1 MKLAEIIDINQNEI
15 NPTLFSNKEFVYV
28 DIASIENGT
37 GKISLEQKI
46 LGKEAPSRARRV
58 VTKGNTIISTVRPNL
73 KAFAYADKE
82 FEDTVFST
90 GFAILMPKDEK
101 VLLSKL
107 LYIYFMNLDSLME
120 QILEKMPKGQYP
132 SINKN
137 DIESLKIPLPPIKVQ
152 KEIIAEC
159 DKIDEEYN
167 TSRMSIE
174 TYREKIAEIFDRLE
188 VVSLQNGQGGGN
200 SVIIN
205 KICKYVTYRTN
216 EINMESYIT
225 TDNMLQNC
233 EGIRPYDGTNSIT
246 SAIAYQKGD
255 ILLSNIRP
263 YLKKIWQAD
272 RDGSCSP
279 DVLVLRPD
287 TKKVDE
293 RFLYYSLRRDAFF
306 DYIMNEAGTRGL
318 KMPRGNKDGII
329 QYRIILPNMEEQRKV
344 ANEISHYDELIEDAK
359 DIMADCELRKQAILD
374 KYLK

>member
-1 MKLAEIIDINQNEI
+1 
-15 NPTLFSNKEFVYV
+15 
-28 DIASIENGT
+28 
-37 GKISLEQKI
+37 
-46 LGKEAPSRARRV
+46 
-58 VTKGNTIISTVRPNL
+58 
-73 KAFAYADKE
+73 
-82 FEDTVFST
+82 
-90 GFAILMPKDEK
+90 
-101 VLLSKL
+101 
-107 LYIYFMNLDSLME
+107 
-120 QILEKMPKGQYP
+120 
-132 SINKN
+132 
-137 DIESLKIPLPPIKVQ
+137 
-152 KEIIAEC
+152 
-159 DKIDEEYN
+159 
-167 TSRMSIE
+167 
-174 TYREKIAEIFDRLE
+174 
-188 VVSLQNGQGGGN
+188 
-200 SVIIN
+200 
-205 KICKYVTYRTN
+205 
-216 EINMESYIT
+216 MESYIT

-306 DYIMNEAGTRGL
+306 DYIAGTRGL